1 MSRKMMLVT
10 CMVLPFLAARPVLA
24 QDTLKLDLGKALEIA
39 LSENP
44 TVKVADKEIQKKKYA
59 RKGSYASLFPQIS
72 FAGDYNRTLK
82 KQVMYMDF
90 DMGDMGG
97 GSLPEGTD
105 MSSMDE
111 GFEVGRSNNWS
122 LGFNAS
128 MPLVN
133 ASLWK
138 SLSISA
144 LDVELAVEQA
154 RSSKIAMVNQV
165 KKSCLLYTSPS
176 PRDTR

>member
-1 MSRKMMLVT
+1 MMLVT
-10 CMVLPFLAARPVLA
+10 FMVLPFLAARPVLA

-111 GFEVGRSNNWS
+111 GEPSEKELLRRPSGKRLLPGIQAKLRQCHGELSGYQTEV
-122 LGFNAS
+122 
-128 MPLVN
+128 
-133 ASLWK
+133 
-138 SLSISA
+138 
-144 LDVELAVEQA
+144 
-154 RSSKIAMVNQV
+154 
-165 KKSCLLYTSPS
+165 
-176 PRDTR
+176 

>member
-10 CMVLPFLAARPVLA
+10 FMVLPFLAARPVLA

-111 GFEVGRSNNWS
+111 GFEVGLQRFHATGERLLMEKLEYLGLRRGIGGGASS
-122 LGFNAS
+122 LF
-128 MPLVN
+128 
-133 ASLWK
+133 
-138 SLSISA
+138 
-144 LDVELAVEQA
+144 
-154 RSSKIAMVNQV
+154 
-165 KKSCLLYTSPS
+165 
-176 PRDTR
+176 